1 VANIDLDAI
10 RAQHVQDDRFGQPI
24 IPWCI
29 QCGHELPCV
38 TLHLLAELERK
49 DAALRAA
56 RGSIRDCAC
65 PINQSTGCR
74 PCAVVRQ
81 IDAALSGEG
90 ET

>member
-1 VANIDLDAI
+1 MTNIDFDAI
-10 RAQHVQDDRFGQPI
+10 RALHVQDERFGQPI
-24 IPWCI
+24 IPWCLE
-29 QCGHELPCV
+29 CGQELPCDA
-38 TLHLLAELERK
+38 LQLLAMLKRK

-81 IDAALSGEG
+81 IDAALSKEG